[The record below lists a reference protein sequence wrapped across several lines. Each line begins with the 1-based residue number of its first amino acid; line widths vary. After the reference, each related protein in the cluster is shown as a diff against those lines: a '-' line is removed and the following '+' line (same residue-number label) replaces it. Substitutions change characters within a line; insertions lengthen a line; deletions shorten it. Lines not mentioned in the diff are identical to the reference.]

1 MPDKWEYPWY
11 AAWDLA
17 FHAIALSTVDT
28 DFAKEQLDLM
38 LEELFIHP
46 TGQIPAYEWN
56 FSDVN
61 PPVHAWATIFL
72 YRTEQALKEKVILN
86 F

>member
-1 MPDKWEYPWY
+1 MPPGIWR
-11 AAWDLA
+11 
-17 FHAIALSTVDT
+17 FIRIALSMVDL

-38 LEELFIHP
+38 LQRFYLHP
-46 TGQIPAYEWN
+46 NGQIPAYEWN

-72 YRTEQALKEKVILN
+72 YRTEQALRGKAILTS
-86 F
+86 

>member
-1 MPDKWEYPWY
+1 M
-11 AAWDLA
+11 
-17 FHAIALSTVDT
+17 ALSTVDV
-28 DFAKEQLDLM
+28 DFAKQQLDLM
-38 LEELFIHP
+38 LQGFYLHP

-72 YRTEQALKEKVILN
+72 YRTESRRWVASPTWRSSRAPSTN
-86 F
+86 SR